1 MRESSSEHLN
11 YIEVIDLTRERVINM
26 PPATSGKMACEG
38 GGPNV
43 EPAEKSSDHGSHD
56 DSSGIDEAS
65 PPPKK
70 RRITRPKS
78 TSSEVQ
84 HHSSETM
91 QRTQNKDEGH
101 SVDSPKTE
109 DPADLKKAANKA
121 SKEKVEGMTKGIS
134 RALQATKA
142 AQVAKLKKIEGLE
155 EHHAAFT
162 KLYAGVVAVQEA
174 CEAFPE
180 FDDIDHSIEIVIRSG
195 DDLKDWEG
203 AFEVLE
209 EAGAK
214 LNKES

>member
-26 PPATSGKMACEG
+26 PPATSGKVQSRLKYSSQENYSQVAQMACEG

-109 DPADLKKAANKA
+109 DPADLKKAANK
-121 SKEKVEGMTKGIS
+121 V
-134 RALQATKA
+134 
-142 AQVAKLKKIEGLE
+142 
-155 EHHAAFT
+155 
-162 KLYAGVVAVQEA
+162 
-174 CEAFPE
+174 
-180 FDDIDHSIEIVIRSG
+180 IDNSP
-195 DDLKDWEG
+195 
-203 AFEVLE
+203 
-209 EAGAK
+209 
-214 LNKES
+214 N